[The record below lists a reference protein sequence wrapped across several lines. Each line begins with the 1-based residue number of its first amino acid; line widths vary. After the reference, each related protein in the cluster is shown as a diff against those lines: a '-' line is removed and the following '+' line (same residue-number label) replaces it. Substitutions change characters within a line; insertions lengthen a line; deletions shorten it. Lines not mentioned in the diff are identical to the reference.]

1 MNSKERSAHSH
12 SLGDSFRT
20 FIFILKQRLKI
31 GFDKYVSLLK
41 FDLPTQTCILI
52 MKNTIFKIG
61 NCFDKSDG
69 PKDIPEANIPLD
81 LYAYSVTSTF
91 MHCFGCSALL
101 KKAGLPSE
109 LSLSC
114 RKNAEK
120 KMQT

>member
-20 FIFILKQRLKI
+20 FIFILKQRLKR
-31 GFDKYVSLLK
+31 GFDKNMSLLK

-52 MKNTIFKIG
+52 MKNTIFKVG

-81 LYAYSVTSTF
+81 LYSYSVTSTF
-91 MHCFGCSALL
+91 MHCFGCSAPL
-101 KKAGLPSE
+101 KKVGLTSD
-109 LSLSC
+109 LS
-114 RKNAEK
+114 
-120 KMQT
+120 